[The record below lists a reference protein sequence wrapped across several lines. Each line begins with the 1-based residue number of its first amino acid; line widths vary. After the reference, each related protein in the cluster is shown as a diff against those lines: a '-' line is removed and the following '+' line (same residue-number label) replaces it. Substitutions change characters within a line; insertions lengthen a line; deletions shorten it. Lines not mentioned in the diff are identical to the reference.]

1 MVVCSLYADPH
12 VQGFSKK
19 YYNAQV
25 VGDWVLYKGH
35 HMAAHY
41 RGKSMGSWVGAIKF
55 GVRIHHHRIFTVD
68 FALNALKID
77 GRVVSLSNGEI
88 KVGKRGTIVKSGN
101 QVTFKT
107 NMGEELDIITFGSYF
122 NAYVRSRATKVSG
135 LCSEQ
140 FIKSRFFDHPHAPKD
155 EHIKL
160 PECKHK
166 KLFEE
171 KCRKMGHKKKGAHRA
186 CVFDLCAGMK
196 ERIVKK
202 ILRHTKR
209 IKKTKVHI
217 KKSLIKD
224 MRVNR
229 QTCQLYADP
238 HVHGFSGKNYN
249 AQTVGD
255 WVLYKG
261 KNLSA
266 HYRGKSMGVWV
277 GAIKFGIHLFHHY
290 KIYTIGFKFDKLLI
304 NDKVKKITS
313 FISQQMMVKKLN

>member
-1 MVVCSLYADPH
+1 
-12 VQGFSKK
+12 
-19 YYNAQV
+19 
-25 VGDWVLYKGH
+25 
-35 HMAAHY
+35 
-41 RGKSMGSWVGAIKF
+41 
-55 GVRIHHHRIFTVD
+55 
-68 FALNALKID
+68 
-77 GRVVSLSNGEI
+77 
-88 KVGKRGTIVKSGN
+88 
-101 QVTFKT
+101 
-107 NMGEELDIITFGSYF
+107 
-122 NAYVRSRATKVSG
+122 
-135 LCSEQ
+135 
-140 FIKSRFFDHPHAPKD
+140 
-155 EHIKL
+155 
-160 PECKHK
+160 
-166 KLFEE
+166 
-171 KCRKMGHKKKGAHRA
+171 
-186 CVFDLCAGMK
+186 MK

-304 NDKVKKITS
+304 NDKVKKIIEGTTNLKHGGAIIKKNNIVYFSTDDGEEVELVS
-313 FISQQMMVKKLN
+313 FGSYFNAYVKSNTRHVSGLCSDQFVHSHFFKNYHQAHKVKFEKKHCERKEEHRRTCLGHGLKGDRLRFCIQDLCGGMRRSELKRIVVRNIKEKKKEKLKELELLK